1 MINSKF
7 LLASEKL
14 IDKYLFDIDLN
25 EDFFIDEF
33 SIFEILEFLKSLGI
47 LDDDSK
53 VCFNFKFSVA
63 QQILLEY
70 LKVNEF
76 SWLNRCFNGRKV
88 LFDSL
93 DNNSLTALKFK
104 SCINEAGVGLD
115 DHSSDTLRWW
125 NELYNFFRNKHDL
138 KISSHGLDYEVKTK
152 EYEDFRVQ
160 GETEIVS
167 VNDNGAG
174 YDLLSWTDH
183 NKEDYLCIEVKS
195 SIQDLSTAEAH
206 ISRKQWNTANNLGE
220 NFMFYFWCQDSLA
233 KLSVDELRSH
243 VPVNSNDGMWEK
255 FIVPMSTFSSH
266 FEKIVMNF
274 GSSD

>member
-14 IDKYLFDIDLN
+14 IDNYLFDIDLN

-138 KISSHGLDYEVKTK
+138 KISSHGYIMETGNVVMDNSSEKLMKDKDVQEFYLGLNTEGTERKSFKDVKHYK
-152 EYEDFRVQ
+152 RKKRW
-160 GETEIVS
+160 
-167 VNDNGAG
+167 
-174 YDLLSWTDH
+174 LS
-183 NKEDYLCIEVKS
+183 
-195 SIQDLSTAEAH
+195 
-206 ISRKQWNTANNLGE
+206 
-220 NFMFYFWCQDSLA
+220 
-233 KLSVDELRSH
+233 
-243 VPVNSNDGMWEK
+243 
-255 FIVPMSTFSSH
+255 
-266 FEKIVMNF
+266 
-274 GSSD
+274 